1 MDDGSVYEIG
11 NISSLSTNNNTV
23 NNTKQSKSCI
33 GKWITLVSWIGLII
47 VCISFFVQHESA
59 NDYIIYC
66 EERIF
71 DLEQQVNL
79 LQSELNSKSGELD
92 SINQQVFQET
102 QNRIPITV
110 TNVQFANEN
119 NSQVIDDYGSTL
131 FSNRVCYLKAK
142 VSYTGRK
149 TGTYELIEKIICP
162 DGTVLHSNSSPDNAT
177 QSFVINSSS
186 GRDAMFE
193 FCGMGWDEPGSYEV
207 GRWKFE
213 IWYEDI
219 LVYSTTFD
227 IQ

>member
-79 LQSELNSKSGELD
+79 LQSELNSK
-92 SINQQVFQET
+92 
-102 QNRIPITV
+102 
-110 TNVQFANEN
+110 
-119 NSQVIDDYGSTL
+119 
-131 FSNRVCYLKAK
+131 
-142 VSYTGRK
+142 
-149 TGTYELIEKIICP
+149 
-162 DGTVLHSNSSPDNAT
+162 
-177 QSFVINSSS
+177 
-186 GRDAMFE
+186 
-193 FCGMGWDEPGSYEV
+193 
-207 GRWKFE
+207 
-213 IWYEDI
+213 
-219 LVYSTTFD
+219 
-227 IQ
+227 